1 MTNAQI
7 INMARQHLN
16 AGNKNSYMKLLN
28 SGIQKSGTQKA
39 ITQYATAAQEDG
51 FRIVT
56 TPDTIIIVEAYTS

>member
-16 AGNKNSYMKLLN
+16 AGNKDSYMKLLN
-28 SGIQKSGTQKA
+28 SGIRKSGTQKA
-39 ITQYATAAQEDG
+39 IAQYATAATEDG

-56 TPDTIIIVEAYTS
+56 TPDTIVIVEPYTA